1 MNDSF
6 IHLILDFNYNILHQ
20 KVISRA
26 FLNCWVIVFKKLQV
40 SLHLAQFQKIEYNI
54 MSKSKGSDLGFFW
67 RSVGEFPLQMHQV
80 SISSITGDLV
90 EWYSTRN
97 FLQVLF
103 PEFHLQGANVYI
115 QVLNLC
121 CPCSGNGISKWIND
135 VRFIRHVVKWCQYM
149 CKINLRN
156 QVTVENQQIVVS
168 DYILIKKKI

>member
-1 MNDSF
+1 MAEWF
-6 IHLILDFNYNILHQ
+6 IHTLDLDFNCNILHQ
-20 KVISRA
+20 KSHISRA

-40 SLHLAQFQKIEYNI
+40 SLYLAQFQKIENNI

-67 RSVGEFPLQMHQV
+67 RSVGEFPSQMHQV
-80 SISSITGDLV
+80 SFITGDLV

-97 FLQVLF
+97 FFQVLF

-121 CPCSGNGISKWIND
+121 CPCSGNGISKWINN
-135 VRFIRHVVKWCQYM
+135 VRFIRHVVEWCQYM

-156 QVTVENQQIVVS
+156 QVTEENQQIVVS
-168 DYILIKKKI
+168 DYILIKKEI